1 MLTPAASLTPVMAL
15 TRGSPA
21 TSAAVARQHQ
31 KRWKAVAVLAIA
43 VLVTT
48 LDSSV
53 MTVTTPTIQRSFGA
67 SLQALEWATT
77 IYALLFGATMIL
89 WARLGKRYGQREMF
103 ILGIVLFG
111 VSSLLVGL
119 SSSIGVMVAMRA
131 LQAIGAAMINPAAIA
146 LVALMFREN
155 ERPLAYGINSTS
167 ASVGVALGYLIG
179 GASAQYVGWR
189 WAFYVNPL
197 LCAVALWGAYRYIE
211 PRLTESDDGKIDIPG
226 AALSLLGLM
235 LLIYGLIEGQSDGWW
250 TAREPLYFFGAPV
263 PLPLSIAPISIIL
276 GVLFLTL
283 FVGLELHL
291 KSVAKTPLFDVTLF
305 ALPSVRWGG
314 LDTLIRSIVQFALYY
329 ALTIYLQKF
338 DGIDVL
344 TAGLA
349 SLPIAVASMM
359 AVPLGSKIALG
370 LGTQRSVLI
379 GLVIQAVGI
388 LWIWWAMFPSVTLS
402 TLFLPTLVFGLGMG
416 ISNAQLTNVIMQ
428 DVASGRSSDAAATA
442 ATLRQIGYALG
453 VVTAGLFLATT
464 VNDAALEGHA
474 RLQQGTAGM
483 ETNVLVDLILV
494 TVCIVVA
501 LFIPNRF
508 PQRAQSR
515 AEVK

>member
-1 MLTPAASLTPVMAL
+1 MLTPAASLTQATAL
-15 TRGSPA
+15 ARGNAA
-21 TSAAVARQHQ
+21 TSAVVARQR
-31 KRWKAVAVLAIA
+31 KNRWKAIVVLAIA

-89 WARLGKRYGQREMF
+89 WARLGKRYGQREIF

-146 LVALMFREN
+146 LVALMFNES

-167 ASVGVALGYLIG
+167 ASVGVALGYLVG

-197 LCAVALWGAYRYIE
+197 LCAFALWGAYRYIE
-211 PRLTESDDGKIDIPG
+211 PRLTESDDGKIDVIG
-226 AALSLLGLM
+226 AALSLVGLM
-235 LLIYGLIEGQSDGWW
+235 LLIYGLIEGQSHGWW
-250 TAREPLYFFGAPV
+250 AAREPLYVFGAPV

-291 KSVAKTPLFDVTLF
+291 KHAAKTPLFDVTLF

-314 LDTLIRSIVQFALYY
+314 LDNLIRSIVQFALYF

-338 DGIDVL
+338 GGMDVL

-349 SLPIAVASMM
+349 SLPIALASMM
-359 AVPLGSKIALG
+359 AAPLGSRIALG
-370 LGTQRSVLI
+370 FGTQRSVLI
-379 GLVIQAVGI
+379 GLVIQAIGI
-388 LWIWWAMFPSVTLS
+388 LWIWQAMFPSATLS
-402 TLFLPTLVFGLGMG
+402 ALFLPTLAFGLGMG

-428 DVASGRSSDAAATA
+428 DVTPVRSSDAAATA
-442 ATLRQIGYALG
+442 ATLRQIGYGLG
-453 VVTAGLFLATT
+453 AVTAGLIFSTTTGNAVVEGYGRFRLGTMGMEMNVLVNLALATT
-464 VNDAALEGHA
+464 
-474 RLQQGTAGM
+474 
-483 ETNVLVDLILV
+483 
-494 TVCIVVA
+494 CIVFA
-501 LFIPNRF
+501 LFIPNRI
-508 PQRAQSR
+508 PQQRCGSS
-515 AEVK
+515 